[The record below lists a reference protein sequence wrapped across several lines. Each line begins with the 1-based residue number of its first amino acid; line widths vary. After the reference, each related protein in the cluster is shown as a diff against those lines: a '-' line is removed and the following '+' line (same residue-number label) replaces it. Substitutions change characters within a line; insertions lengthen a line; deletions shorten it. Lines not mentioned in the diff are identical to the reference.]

1 MGFCNSCGRPIVKAD
16 YGTNADGSLN
26 DEYCKDCFQN
36 GEFTEPD
43 ITLEEM
49 ITRKTKEMME
59 KNPRLPENQATG
71 ITVGFILR
79 NNIKSTL
86 INHLIFGVILLL
98 LFLMG
103 LSIGTDNKLISVLPS
118 LGLQAIIISFF
129 STFGSIIAGW
139 IIWIKLFK
147 KK

>member
-49 ITRKTKEMME
+49 IIRKTKEMME
-59 KNPRLPENQATG
+59 KILDYLKTRLQ
-71 ITVGFILR
+71 V
-79 NNIKSTL
+79 
-86 INHLIFGVILLL
+86 LLL
-98 LFLMG
+98 DLYQ
-103 LSIGTDNKLISVLPS
+103 V
-118 LGLQAIIISFF
+118 
-129 STFGSIIAGW
+129 
-139 IIWIKLFK
+139 
-147 KK
+147 